1 MRYLIYDDKN
11 NLQNIFEKNEKN
23 AVLKLLEILW
33 SKTIVKSK
41 WIKKITYKY
50 NYTNINTII
59 FTTDNNYKIVFE
71 GVPTKWADLDIYEL
85 LKDI

>member
-11 NLQNIFEKNEKN
+11 NLQNIFEENEKN

-33 SKTIVKSK
+33 SKTVVKSK
-41 WIKKITYKY
+41 WIKKITYNY

-71 GVPTKWADLDIYEL
+71 DVPTKWADLDIYKL